1 MRAGSSA
8 MSASNIFLTSKTP
21 RSLPDRTQD
30 MSRHRPYSTDDVEH
44 HAMFETNRQSVPLDL
59 QEKLQRIDENKRG
72 FTARRVTN
80 IGKALGLAA
89 FNEIC
94 HVSKTHL
101 TPAFI
106 AAKRQRR
113 VEKEEEARQT
123 ELRRKTQIDLD
134 AKLEAAKIA
143 RQKTIQAQLNA
154 KRRITQS
161 APTVQRAH
169 AIKDSYR
176 CQELSRR
183 LVDRDSRNG
192 EQRKEIERR
201 RLAEQAAEA
210 QRLADAEAK
219 RRQEAAVYW
228 SQQAEALREE
238 VKTIKM
244 NTTTSITVD
253 ATKITHVA
261 TEDTR
266 EELLKHPKS
275 TILQDKSSKS
285 DAQSVGGAAT
295 GVGIYFLPLF
305 STKQPYDSELIR

>member
-1 MRAGSSA
+1 M
-8 MSASNIFLTSKTP
+8 
-21 RSLPDRTQD
+21 
-30 MSRHRPYSTDDVEH
+30 
-44 HAMFETNRQSVPLDL
+44 
-59 QEKLQRIDENKRG
+59 
-72 FTARRVTN
+72 
-80 IGKALGLAA
+80 
-89 FNEIC
+89 
-94 HVSKTHL
+94 
-101 TPAFI
+101 
-106 AAKRQRR
+106 
-113 VEKEEEARQT
+113 
-123 ELRRKTQIDLD
+123 DLD
-134 AKLEAAKIA
+134 AKLEAARIA
-143 RQKTIQAQLNA
+143 RRKTIQAQLNA

-161 APTVQRAH
+161 APSFQRAH
-169 AIKDSYR
+169 ALKDSHR
-176 CQELSRR
+176 CQEPSRR
-183 LVDRDSRNG
+183 LFDRDRRND
-192 EQRKEIERR
+192 EQRNEIERR

-295 GVGIYFLPLF
+295 GVGISFLPLF